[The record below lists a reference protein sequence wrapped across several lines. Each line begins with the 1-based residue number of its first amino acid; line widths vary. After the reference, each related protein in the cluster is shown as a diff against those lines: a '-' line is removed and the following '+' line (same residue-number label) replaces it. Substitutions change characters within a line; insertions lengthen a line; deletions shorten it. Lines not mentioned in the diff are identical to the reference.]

1 MLRSKTL
8 GHTNRKMFGNLTCMH
23 NTPKHSKLD
32 DTSRGVC
39 KQEVGS
45 LLDTMR
51 SDGDDEAFVASSR
64 SKLSLLVN
72 WDQEVKKHQRHLLT
86 TNYREK
92 EGENL
97 VC

>member
-8 GHTNRKMFGNLTCMH
+8 GHTNRKMFRNLTCMH
-23 NTPKHSKLD
+23 NTPKHSNLD
-32 DTSRGVC
+32 DTSRGIC

-45 LLDTMR
+45 LLDTM
-51 SDGDDEAFVASSR
+51 R

>member
-8 GHTNRKMFGNLTCMH
+8 GHTNRKMYRNLTCMH
-23 NTPKHSKLD
+23 NTPKHSELD
-32 DTSRGVC
+32 DTSRGVS

-45 LLDTMR
+45 LLDTM
-51 SDGDDEAFVASSR
+51 R